1 MLGSSGFLGRNCS
14 WDIAVVNRIL
24 TTLHRSLRS
33 SSKKRRNAR
42 HWYSHGGNW
51 FDPFKNSSSPT
62 GNPDVIAPTISNRK
76 QRSTGNARLNLPCAA
91 RILAVKDAALL
102 AGHENI
108 VAIGNRYRKQVA
120 RHPALKIFPCSA
132 AIVSS

>member
-1 MLGSSGFLGRNCS
+1 MLRSSGFLWRHCS
-14 WDIAVVNRIL
+14 WDVAVVNRIF
-24 TTLHRSLRS
+24 TTLHRSLRRPTQ
-33 SSKKRRNAR
+33 KRGNAR

-51 FDPFKNSSSPT
+51 FDPSENSSSPT

-76 QRSTGNARLNLPCAA
+76 QRSTGNARLNLPCAT
-91 RILAVKDAALL
+91 RILTVKDAALL